1 MKVAFAMYETGLAGG
16 VRAIFEVANRLHER
30 GYNIRI
36 IALGGD
42 HSWFK
47 VKVPIHYVNPPRILS
62 LGIKTYK
69 LLRHAKARKINASYF
84 DVATLMRKL
93 GLHVDL
99 IKVLTEAIIEHGV
112 DVAIA
117 TWYPTALS
125 VWLSNVSKPLYF
137 MQDFHELVQ
146 EADGIYG
153 LRLFETTLRLPFHFL
168 ANSTYTRNI
177 ILNYNK
183 EAKVTATG
191 VGVDLNTFHP
201 RRIRIIDSNGKPIV
215 MAIIRDQRYKG
226 GNVAIRAL
234 NLINRKQPIHAILVG
249 DGRAID
255 KLFKEVKPEFRYTI
269 FSNVDDETLA
279 KLYSS
284 SDVFI
289 FTSYKEGF
297 GLPPLEAMAGGTA
310 VVTTDCGGIRDYAVD
325 GYNSLIVPP
334 GDPAAIAETVIKILN
349 NQRLRDKLIQNGLET
364 AKQWTWDKVTDK
376 FEEAIRDG

>member
-1 MKVAFAMYETGLAGG
+1 
-16 VRAIFEVANRLHER
+16 
-30 GYNIRI
+30 
-36 IALGGD
+36 
-42 HSWFK
+42 
-47 VKVPIHYVNPPRILS
+47 
-62 LGIKTYK
+62 
-69 LLRHAKARKINASYF
+69 
-84 DVATLMRKL
+84 MRKL

-177 ILNYNK
+177 ILSYNK
-183 EAKVTATG
+183 EAKVTVTG
-191 VGVDLNTFHP
+191 VGVDLNTFYP
-201 RRIRIIDSNGKPIV
+201 RRTRIIDSNGKPII
-215 MAIIRDQRYKG
+215 MAIIRDQRFKG
-226 GNVAIRAL
+226 GDVAIRAL
-234 NLINRKQPIHAILVG
+234 NLVNKKQPIHAILVG
-249 DGRAID
+249 SRRTID

-284 SDVFI
+284 SDIFI

-297 GLPPLEAMAGGTA
+297 GLPLLEAMASGTA
-310 VVTTDCGGIRDYAVD
+310 VVMTDCGGVRDYVVD
-325 GYNSLIVPP
+325 GYNSLVVPP
-334 GDPAAIAETVIKILN
+334 GNPEVVANVTIEILRN
-349 NQRLRDKLIQNGLET
+349 DRLRDRLIRGVLKPRGNGRGIRWWT
-364 AKQWTWDKVTDK
+364 NSKKQ
-376 FEEAIRDG
+376 